1 MRNGNDTKKKKL
13 RGKVEKKDGKF
24 RRKKEKETEPCRETN
39 GSETDNGKKGTP
51 ATLHPFKFNAPSLLL
66 VINGHCLQPPSSLS
80 FDFIYTIIIS
90 LCIV

>member
-39 GSETDNGKKGTP
+39 GSETDNGEKGTP

-66 VINGHCLQPPSSLS
+66 VINDHCLHPPSSLP

-90 LCIV
+90 VCIV